1 MTTRWRSQKGLHCAQ
16 TLPKGRCLPS
26 VCFSVVRG
34 TLGCFLLCR
43 YCLPSALGLGF
54 SEILSFMF
62 HFLVLMG
69 ASLHL
74 QVKKKDSCPYCVQC
88 SLTHPPPPE
97 VKPESLTLSGQRA
110 EEEAGEAVGGG
121 VDKETGRQRL
131 AAPPLCP
138 AFSEPQSDTAPQASL
153 TDKAL

>member
-34 TLGCFLLCR
+34 TLGYFLLCR
-43 YCLPSALGLGF
+43 YCLPPALGLGF

-74 QVKKKDSCPYCVQC
+74 QVKKKDSCPYCVQH
-88 SLTHPPPPE
+88 SLIHPLLPRSNTRE
-97 VKPESLTLSGQRA
+97 FNSLWTKGRR
-110 EEEAGEAVGGG
+110 GGRRDWGGGGGGG
-121 VDKETGRQRL
+121 VDKERGRQRL
-131 AAPPLCP
+131 AAPPLCS

-153 TDKAL
+153 